1 MIVLNCNQGRMSNR
15 KIMQAHV
22 MAEALAH
29 GERWYVAPENWFW
42 NFESA
47 TLGRVWNKFVRML
60 PEAKGSRNRCF
71 RLPWLTIVHGWTELR
86 NFEAMKKHG
95 DEIRRFWDSAEY
107 EDREILDVKN
117 AKGVKTV
124 GVHVR
129 RTDYREWQGGKFYFE
144 NEVYERVIDEIR
156 VAIGGNIRFLVFTDE
171 PKTLSPRLAQYNVY
185 PTTPERDQWLMSQCN
200 YLVGPSS
207 TFTSWASFMGKVPLL
222 HIMDKAQK
230 VQLCDFKMEW

>member
-1 MIVLNCNQGRMSNR
+1 MIILNCHTGRMSNH

-29 GERWYVAPENWFW
+29 GERWYVAPDNWFW
-42 NFESA
+42 NFEAA

-86 NFEAMKKHG
+86 NFEAMKKYG
-95 DEIRRFWDSAEY
+95 DEIRKMFAPAEY
-107 EDREILDVKN
+107 ECLAAKN
-117 AKGVKTV
+117 AKNTKLV

-144 NEVYERVIDEIR
+144 NEVYERVIDEIGA
-156 VAIGGNIRFLVFTDE
+156 AIGGNVRFLVFTDE
-171 PKTLSPRLAQYNVY
+171 PKTLSPRLAQYNVW
-185 PTTPERDQWLMSQCN
+185 PTTPVRDQLLMSQCD
-200 YLVGPSS
+200 YLVGPLS
-207 TFTSWASFMGKVPLL
+207 TFTAWASFMGKVPLL
-222 HIMDKAQK
+222 HIMDKDQK